1 MEHDGLFQGVMLPW
15 RCLARYRLGRLRHF
29 LFISFL
35 FFFLPPI
42 QFQAEGGEIKKKKK
56 AALIRQRGQMGDRQR
71 ERESVING
79 FVHNADVRGTDEQ
92 EKWPS
97 NEGKE

>member
-1 MEHDGLFQGVMLPW
+1 MEMLSPIQVG
-15 RCLARYRLGRLRHF
+15 ASEAFSF
-29 LFISFL
+29 LFFF

-42 QFQAEGGEIKKKKK
+42 HFQAEGGEIKKKKQP
-56 AALIRQRGQMGDRQR
+56 RSDGERER

>member
-1 MEHDGLFQGVMLPW
+1 
-15 RCLARYRLGRLRHF
+15 
-29 LFISFL
+29 
-35 FFFLPPI
+35 
-42 QFQAEGGEIKKKKK
+42 
-56 AALIRQRGQMGDRQR
+56 MGDRER

>member
-56 AALIRQRGQMGDRQR
+56 QPRSDGEGKWETER

>member
-56 AALIRQRGQMGDRQR
+56 QPRSDGEGKWETDR

-79 FVHNADVRGTDEQ
+79 FAHNADVRGTDEQ